1 MLSGKCISPS
11 VVINFRIHLNSFSAA
26 YALAKEQRAPGQ
38 GQISSSYLSIPITLP
53 ESSLLLTS
61 EILPRYNLVS
71 EVLPKCL
78 WSSFS
83 SHSLSLL
90 SQQSILSFAFGK
102 TSG

>member
-1 MLSGKCISPS
+1 MLSGKCISLS